1 MLASVHRVHARA
13 WPVQP
18 LQQAKEEIERGRD
31 GKVDAEGRAD
41 AYLRRGAIR
50 GHQRQSEV
58 INAEGRAD
66 AYLCFEY
73 LRGV

>member
-1 MLASVHRVHARA
+1 M
-13 WPVQP
+13 QP
-18 LQQAKEEIERGRD
+18 LQQAIEEIERGGD

>member
-1 MLASVHRVHARA
+1 
-13 WPVQP
+13 VQP
-18 LQQAKEEIERGRD
+18 LQQAIEEIERGGD

>member
-1 MLASVHRVHARA
+1 MNVNVCL
-13 WPVQP
+13 
-18 LQQAKEEIERGRD
+18 GR
-31 GKVDAEGRAD
+31 
-41 AYLRRGAIR
+41 LRREAINGNQR
-50 GHQRQSEV
+50 PSTTIRDHQRQSETINGNQRPSTAIGDHQRQSEV